1 MAATIAESQAGPLP
15 APADADDLVD
25 RETLAGGD
33 ALLASIRDALKRL
46 DDDLAERFRAG
57 EDVAALVKARAWG
70 VEQLLL
76 FAWDSLV
83 EDELALTLVA
93 VGGFGRGGLH
103 PQSDVDLLVLFEQG
117 ELTDA
122 QKEAIETFV
131 ALLWDAGFYLGHS
144 VRNLAQCREEALTD
158 VGTATS
164 LMEARYLDG
173 STALFDALRRALSP
187 ENMWSVGEFFHAKM
201 EEQAARHAQYG
212 DTAYNLEP
220 NVKDGPGGLR
230 DIQMIDWVTRRY
242 FGAAGLHGLV
252 EHGFLTESEFREL
265 VEGQYYLWWVRYA
278 LHLITGRAE
287 DRLLFDV
294 QRQAAEFFGF
304 RDDAGSNQAVER
316 FMQGYYRVV
325 TGLERLNE
333 RLLQLFSEE
342 LLSDSAPP
350 SEDLGEDFVLRHG
363 FLDVRDPGL
372 FKRRPKALMEVFCVL
387 ARNEKALGV
396 RASAVRLIVD
406 HLYLI
411 DDDFR
416 EDPEVLAEFY
426 ALLSQPQGV
435 YTQLQRMNRYGV
447 LAAFIPAFAQIVGRM
462 QFDLFHVYTVDQH
475 ILFTV
480 RNLRRLNYNKY
491 SEIYPHAPKVFAG
504 IAEPALLYLAALFH
518 DIAKGRG
525 GDHSELGKVDALE
538 FARKLPVSEADAQ
551 LVAWMVEY
559 HLLMSQTAQKKD
571 IADPETIDE
580 FTAVVNTRRKLEH
593 LYLLTVADVSAT
605 SPRLWNGW
613 KSGLLWELFQAAWS
627 SLNEDDDSPT
637 DRAGQI
643 EHSHDEVLETL
654 CDQGLDADAVRAFWS
669 ELPASVFLRFSD
681 PQLAWATAEALSF
694 EGEGAQVA
702 VRHRADRE
710 VTEVLVCA
718 DDFTGLFATITAVM
732 DELGLDVLTARVV
745 TSRAGRSFDLFQV
758 MDRHGNPLNDI
769 DASVLARRLRAE
781 LDARKLLAP
790 VMRPLPRRLRPF
802 IMKPQIQFRT
812 ARDGAVT
819 EMEIECSDRPGL
831 LSQLAAAL
839 AASGVRTHDAMIATL
854 GDRVEDTFLVTDR
867 SDRPLDEAM
876 QEQLVAEILK
886 RLDSN

>member
-1 MAATIAESQAGPLP
+1 MAATIAESLAGPLP
-15 APADADDLVD
+15 APADADELID
-25 RETLAGGD
+25 REQLGD
-33 ALLASIRDALKRL
+33 GDNLLASLRDALTRL
-46 DDDLAERFRAG
+46 DADLGERFRGG
-57 EDVAALVKARAWG
+57 EDVAALVRSRAWG

-76 FAWDSLV
+76 YGWDARVPEALG
-83 EDELALTLVA
+83 LTLVA
-93 VGGFGRGGLH
+93 VGGFGRGALH
-103 PQSDVDLLVLFEQG
+103 PHSDVDLLVLFEKG
-117 ELTDA
+117 DLSDA
-122 QKEAIETFV
+122 QKEAIECFV

-144 VRNLAQCREEALTD
+144 VRNLAQCREEALAD

-164 LMEARYLDG
+164 LMEARYLSG
-173 STALFDALRRALSP
+173 SRALFDALHRAVAP
-187 ENMWSVGEFFHAKM
+187 EVMWSARDFFNAKM

-230 DIQMIDWVTRRY
+230 DIQMIEWVTRRH
-242 FGAAGLHGLV
+242 FDATGLHGLV
-252 EHGFLTESEFREL
+252 EHGFLTDSEFREL

-278 LHLITGRAE
+278 LHLITKRAE

-294 QRQAAEFFGF
+294 QRQVAEFFGF
-304 RDDAGSNQAVER
+304 RDDGGSNLAVER

-342 LLSDSAPP
+342 LLSESAPP
-350 SEDLGEDFVLRHG
+350 SEDLGEDFVLLHG
-363 FLDVRDPGL
+363 FLDLRDPGL
-372 FKRRPKALMEVFCVL
+372 FKRRPQALMELFDVL
-387 ARNEKALGV
+387 ARSEKALGV
-396 RASAVRLIVD
+396 RASAVRQIVD

-416 EDPEVLAEFY
+416 NDPQVLASFY
-426 ALLSQPQGV
+426 NMLSRPSGV

-480 RNLRRLNYNKY
+480 RNLRRLAYPKYNG
-491 SEIYPHAPKVFAG
+491 IYPNAPKVFATME
-504 IAEPALLYLAALFH
+504 EPAILYVAALFH

-525 GDHSELGKVDALE
+525 GDHSELGKVDALA
-538 FARKLPVSEADAQ
+538 FARKMPMSEADAQ
-551 LVAWMVEY
+551 LVAWMVEN

-571 IADPETIDE
+571 IGDPETIAE
-580 FTAVVNTRRKLEH
+580 FTAIVDSRRKLEH

-627 SLNEDDDSPT
+627 SLDEDDDTPT

-643 EHSHDEVLETL
+643 EHSRDEVLEQL
-654 CDQGLDADAVRAFWS
+654 VGEGLDAARVRAFWAG
-669 ELPASVFLRFSD
+669 LPASVFLRFSD
-681 PQLAWATAEALSF
+681 AQLAWATAAALQH
-694 EGEGAQVA
+694 GEDGTQVA
-702 VRHRADRE
+702 VRLRAERE
-710 VTEVLVCA
+710 VTELLVCA
-718 DDFTGLFATITAVM
+718 EDYTGLFATITAVM

-745 TSRAGRSFDLFQV
+745 TSASGRSFDLFQV

-769 DASVLARRLRAE
+769 DSSVLARRLRAE
-781 LDARKLLAP
+781 LDARNKLAP

-802 IMKPQIQFRT
+802 VAAPTLHFRT

-831 LSQLAAAL
+831 LSQLSAAL
-839 AASGVRTHDAMIATL
+839 AASEVRIHDAMIATF

-867 SDRPLDEAM
+867 ADKPLDETLQKRLAD
-876 QEQLVAEILK
+876 EIHR
-886 RLDSN
+886 RLDS

>member
-1 MAATIAESQAGPLP
+1 MAANIAETTAGPLP
-15 APADADDLVD
+15 PPPDADDLID
-25 RETLAGGD
+25 TGQLEAGN
-33 ALLASIRDALKRL
+33 ALLPSVRDALKQL
-46 DDDLAERFRAG
+46 DDDLAGRFRAG
-57 EDVAALVKARAWG
+57 EDVAALVHARAWA
-70 VEQLLL
+70 VERLLL
-76 FAWDSLV
+76 FAWDAV
-83 EDELALTLVA
+83 VADELALTLVA

-103 PQSDVDLLVLFEQG
+103 PQSDVDLLILFEKG
-117 ELTDA
+117 ELSEA
-122 QKEAIETFV
+122 QKEAIEAYV
-131 ALLWDAGFYLGHS
+131 ALLWDAGFYLGHA
-144 VRNLAQCREEALTD
+144 VRNLAQCGEEALSD

-173 STALFDALRRALSP
+173 SKALFDALQRTMSP
-187 ENMWSVGEFFHAKM
+187 ENMWSAAGFFHAKM
-201 EEQAARHAQYG
+201 EEQVARHAQYG

-287 DRLLFDV
+287 DRLLFDL
-294 QRQAAEFFGF
+294 QRQVAEFFGF
-304 RDDAGSNQAVER
+304 RDDTGSNQAVER

-342 LLSDSAPP
+342 LLSESAPP
-350 SEDLGEDFVLRHG
+350 CEDLGEDFLLRHG
-363 FLDVRDPGL
+363 FLDVRDPEL
-372 FKRRPKALMEVFCVL
+372 FRKRPKALMEVFCVL
-387 ARNEKALGV
+387 ARSEKALGV

-416 EDPEVLAEFY
+416 EDPAVLAEFY
-426 ALLSQPQGV
+426 ALLSQPRGV
-435 YTQLQRMNRYGV
+435 YTELQRMNRYGV

-480 RNLRRLNYNKY
+480 RNLRRLSYEKY
-491 SEIYPHAPKVFAG
+491 RDIYPHAPRVFAG
-504 IAEPALLYLAALFH
+504 IARPALLYLAALFH

-525 GDHSELGKVDALE
+525 GDHSELGKVDALA
-538 FARKLPVSEADAQ
+538 FARKLPIPEADAV
-551 LVAWMVEY
+551 LVAWMVEH

-580 FTAVVNTRRKLEH
+580 FIAVVNTRRKLEH

-627 SLNEDDDSPT
+627 SLDEDDDSPT

-643 EHSHDEVLETL
+643 EHSHDEVLEQL
-654 CDQGLDADAVRAFWS
+654 CAEGLDEARVRAFWS
-669 ELPASVFLRFSD
+669 DLPASVFLRFSD
-681 PQLAWATAEALSF
+681 AQLAWATAAALSH
-694 EGEGAQVA
+694 EGDGAQVA
-702 VRHRADRE
+702 VRHRSDRE

-745 TSRAGRSFDLFQV
+745 TSKAGRAFDLFQV

-769 DASVLARRLRAE
+769 DASVLSRRLRAE
-781 LDARKLLAP
+781 LDARRLLAP

-802 IMKPQIQFRT
+802 VIKPDIQFRT
-812 ARDGAVT
+812 ARDGSVT
-819 EMEIECSDRPGL
+819 EMEIQCSDRPGL
-831 LSQLAAAL
+831 LSQLASAL

-867 SDRPLDEAM
+867 SDRPLDEER
-876 QEQLVAEILK
+876 QKQLAEAILE
-886 RLDSN
+886 RLDSH